1 MDYEESVRAGPDEK
15 NLVLTVHHSNQCGNA
30 KNCLYPYSGTS
41 DNPEELR
48 VLFSHDHT
56 FIDFKGN
63 YRCADNFIQAT
74 VAAFDNDNDHSED
87 PEDWVDITDIPILFP
102 NVPCVISTSRHH
114 MKQKDNKGPCP
125 RYHVAFL
132 INAIKSPEEYSAFLA
147 KVQQMFP
154 FFDKKALDA
163 ARFYFGN
170 PDTEVYTFP
179 GNRPLD
185 EFISELEIS
194 QAVAE
199 PTAESR
205 RTSAST
211 IPLGYIPE
219 GSRNSTASH
228 EAGKIVKRWGD
239 TPEGYAKFME
249 VVAKCSPPLP
259 DAEVKAIWKSAV
271 KFLHG
276 KLEKQPGYV
285 PPSEYNKPA
294 EPQWEPPI
302 PFTQHTLPAFPV
314 DAFPPAIRDYVLA
327 VAETTQTPVDM
338 SATAALAVLALCQ
351 QGKYRIKGKDDWIEP
366 LNLFTVI
373 VAEPSERKSAVI
385 SHMTGAVHR
394 YEAEYNKQHSGAVE
408 RSRME
413 KRILEK
419 QQRNLEEM
427 VIKGKAQMEDLQD
440 VAMQLANFREVMPM
454 RLYVDDVTTEKLTSV
469 LAENNGTAAIVSAEG
484 GIFDMLAGIYT
495 KNVNIDVFLKA
506 HSGDDIR
513 VDRIGRSSESIS
525 HPALTVLL
533 AVQPSVLS
541 GMMSNGTFRGR
552 GLTARFMYCMPQSK
566 VGDRKYRTQ
575 PIPDEV
581 SRCYEILIRNLLN
594 EETPK
599 TPELI
604 LLSPEAD
611 ALLEAF
617 AGEVEGKLKTEYSDI
632 PDWAGKLVGAVL
644 RISGLLCR
652 ASNVTCVDFLDISDS
667 MVVSREEMA
676 GAIAIGR
683 YFTEHSRAAY
693 SLMGADDLVKQSQYT
708 LDAIVKNGLLEFTRR
723 DIMRI
728 CRSFKTADAVQPVLN
743 HLADLG
749 YVALKET
756 EQTFG
761 KGRPANPTYLVNPLL
776 YRQAA

>member
-1 MDYEESVRAGPDEK
+1 MDYEESVRAGPEEK

-30 KNCLYPYSGTS
+30 RNCLYPYSGTS
-41 DNPEELR
+41 SDPVELK

-56 FIDFKGN
+56 FIDFKDN
-63 YRCADNFIQAT
+63 YRSKENFLEAI
-74 VAAFDNDNDHSED
+74 VAALDNDNDHSDD
-87 PEDWVDITDIPILFP
+87 PKDWVGIPDIPKLFP
-102 NVPCVISTSRHH
+102 DVPCIVSTSRHH
-114 MKQKDNKGPCP
+114 MKPKGSKGPRP
-125 RYHVAFL
+125 RYHVALL
-132 INAIKSPEEYSAFLA
+132 IDTITSPVEYAALLS
-147 KVQQMFP
+147 KVQALFP
-154 FFDKKALDA
+154 FFDSKALDA
-163 ARFYFGN
+163 GRFFFGN
-170 PDTEVYTFP
+170 PDTEVYTFQ
-179 GNRPLD
+179 GHRTLTD
-185 EFISELEIS
+185 FIEELEENKF
-194 QAVAE
+194 VADME
-199 PTAESR
+199 EA
-205 RTSAST
+205 TSARIGS
-211 IPLGYIPE
+211 IPE
-219 GSRNSTASH
+219 GGRNSTISH
-228 EAGKIVKRWGD
+228 AAGKILKRWGD
-239 TPEGYAKFME
+239 TPEAYEKFME
-249 VVAKCSPPLP
+249 VVSQCSPPLP
-259 DAEVKAIWKSAV
+259 AQEVNSTWKSAL
-271 KFLHG
+271 KFYHQ
-276 KLEKQPGYV
+276 KVEKQPGYV
-285 PPSEYNKPA
+285 PPADYNAQPT
-294 EPQWEPPI
+294 PQWEPPI
-302 PFTQHTLPAFPV
+302 PFTQHILPAFPV

-338 SATAALAVLALCQ
+338 AATAALAVLALCQ

-394 YEAEYNKQHSGAVE
+394 FEAEYNKQHSGAVE

-427 VIKGKAQMEDLQD
+427 VIKGKVQMEDLQD

-513 VDRIGRSSESIS
+513 VDRIGRSSESIVN
-525 HPALTVLL
+525 PALTVLL

-541 GMMSNGTFRGR
+541 GMMSNGVFRGR
-552 GLTARFMYCMPQSK
+552 GLTARFMYCMPQSM

-581 SRCYEILIRNLLN
+581 SRCYDVLIRNLLQ
-594 EETPK
+594 EGTPK

-604 LLSPEAD
+604 RLSPEAD
-611 ALLEAF
+611 NLLEAF
-617 AGEVEGKLKTEYSDI
+617 SCEIESKMKTEYSDI
-632 PDWAGKLVGAVL
+632 PDWTGKLAGAVL

-652 ASNVTCVDFLDISDS
+652 AANAHCSDFLDISDS
-667 MVVSREEMA
+667 MIVSGETMA

-708 LDAIVKNGLLEFTRR
+708 LDAIMKNGLLEFTRR
-723 DIMRI
+723 DIMRM
-728 CRSFKTADAVQPVLN
+728 CRSFKKAEQVQPVLN

-749 YVALKET
+749 YVALKDT
-756 EQTFG
+756 EQTSG

>member
-1 MDYEESVRAGPDEK
+1 MDYKESVRAGPEEK
-15 NLVLTVHHSNQCGNA
+15 NLVLTVHRSDQCGNA
-30 KNCLYPYSGTS
+30 QNCKYPYSGIGST
-41 DNPEELR
+41 PEELKK
-48 VLFSHDHT
+48 LFCYDHT
-56 FIDFKGN
+56 FIRFKNN
-63 YRCADNFIQAT
+63 YRSKENFLEAT
-74 VAAFDNDNDHSED
+74 IAALDNDNDHSDD
-87 PEDWVDITDIPILFP
+87 PAEWIPIDDIPGLFP
-102 NVPCVISTSRHH
+102 GIPCVVSTSRHH
-114 MKQKDNKGPCP
+114 MKQKGNRSPRP
-125 RYHVAFL
+125 RYHVAFQIDAL
-132 INAIKSPEEYSAFLA
+132 TDPAEYAALLSR
-147 KVQQMFP
+147 VQALFP
-154 FFDKKALDA
+154 FFDAKALDA
-163 ARFYFGN
+163 GRFFFGN
-170 PDTEVYTFP
+170 PDTEVYTFQ
-179 GNRPLD
+179 GHRTLTD
-185 EFISELEIS
+185 FIEELEENKF
-194 QAVAE
+194 VADVE
-199 PTAESR
+199 EAN
-205 RTSAST
+205 SAAR
-211 IPLGYIPE
+211 IGFIPE
-219 GSRNSTASH
+219 GSRNSTISH
-228 EAGKIVKRWGD
+228 AAGKILKRLGD
-239 TPEGYAKFME
+239 TPEAYEKFME
-249 VVAKCSPPLP
+249 VVSQCSPPLP
-259 DAEVKAIWKSAV
+259 DQEVNGTWKSAL
-271 KFLHG
+271 KFFHE
-276 KLEKQPGYV
+276 KVEKQPGYV
-285 PPSEYNKPA
+285 SPADYNAPA
-294 EPQWEPPI
+294 TPQWEQPI
-302 PFTQHTLPAFPV
+302 PFTQHTLPTFPV

-338 SATAALAVLALCQ
+338 AATAALAVLALCQ

-394 YEAEYNKQHSGAVE
+394 FEAEYNKQHSGAVE

-525 HPALTVLL
+525 LPALTVLL

-541 GMMSNGTFRGR
+541 GMMSNGVFRGR
-552 GLTARFMYCMPQSK
+552 GLTARFMYCMPRSK

-581 SRCYEILIRNLLN
+581 SRCYEVLIRNLLQ

-604 LLSPEAD
+604 RLSPEAD
-611 ALLEAF
+611 KLLEEF
-617 AGEVEGKLKTEYSDI
+617 ACTVESKLKTEYSDI

-652 ASNVTCVDFLDISDS
+652 AANAHCSDFLDLSDS
-667 MVVSREEMA
+667 MIVDEETMA
-676 GAIAIGR
+676 GAIAVGR
-683 YFTEHSRAAY
+683 YFTEHARAAY
-693 SLMGADDLVKQSQYT
+693 SLMGADDLIKQSQYT
-708 LDAIVKNGLLEFTRR
+708 LDAIMKNGLMEFNRR
-723 DIMRI
+723 DIMRM
-728 CRSFKTADAVQPVLN
+728 CRSFKKVEQVQPVLN

-776 YRQAA
+776 YQAAA

>member
-1 MDYEESVRAGPDEK
+1 MDIMVF
-15 NLVLTVHHSNQCGNA
+15 HSGNCGNA
-30 KNCLYPYSGTS
+30 QNCKYPHSGIGTT
-41 DNPEELR
+41 PEELKK
-48 VLFSHDHT
+48 LFCYDHT
-56 FIDFKGN
+56 FIRFKNN
-63 YRCADNFIQAT
+63 YRSKENFLEAT
-74 VAAFDNDNDHSED
+74 IAALDNDNDHSDNPAE
-87 PEDWVDITDIPILFP
+87 WIPIDAIPGLFP
-102 NVPCVISTSRHH
+102 GIPCVVSTSRHH
-114 MKQKDNKGPCP
+114 MKQKGDRSPRP
-125 RYHVAFL
+125 RYHVAFKIDAL
-132 INAIKSPEEYSAFLA
+132 TDPAEYAALLSR
-147 KVQQMFP
+147 VQALFP
-154 FFDKKALDA
+154 FFDAKALDA
-163 ARFYFGN
+163 GRFFFGN
-170 PDTEVYTFP
+170 PDTEVYTFQ
-179 GNRPLD
+179 GHRTLTD
-185 EFISELEIS
+185 FIEELEENKF
-194 QAVAE
+194 VADME
-199 PTAESR
+199 EATAAARIGS
-205 RTSAST
+205 
-211 IPLGYIPE
+211 IPE
-219 GSRNSTASH
+219 GSRNSTISH
-228 EAGKIVKRWGD
+228 AAGKILKRWGD
-239 TPEGYAKFME
+239 TPEAYEKFME
-249 VVAKCSPPLP
+249 VVSQCSPPLP
-259 DAEVKAIWKSAV
+259 DQEVNSTWKSAL
-271 KFLHG
+271 KFFHE
-276 KLEKQPGYV
+276 KVEKQSGYV
-285 PPSEYNKPA
+285 PPADYNAPPT
-294 EPQWEPPI
+294 PQWEPPI

-314 DAFPPAIRDYVLA
+314 EAFPPAIRDYVLA

-338 SATAALAVLALCQ
+338 AATAALAVLALCQ

-394 YEAEYNKQHSGAVE
+394 FEAEYNKQLSGAVE

-427 VIKGKAQMEDLQD
+427 VIKGKAQMDDLQD

-469 LAENNGTAAIVSAEG
+469 LAENNGTAAVVSAEG

-513 VDRIGRSSESIS
+513 VDRIGRSSESIF

-541 GMMSNGTFRGR
+541 GMMSNGVFRGR

-581 SRCYEILIRNLLN
+581 SRCYEVTIRNLLQD
-594 EETPK
+594 EIPK

-604 LLSPEAD
+604 RLSPEAD
-611 ALLEAF
+611 TLLEEF
-617 AGEVEGKLKTEYSDI
+617 ACEVEFRLKTEYSDI

-652 ASNVTCVDFLDISDS
+652 AANAHCSDFLDLSDS
-667 MVVSREEMA
+667 MIVDKATMA
-676 GAIAIGR
+676 GAIAVGR
-683 YFTEHSRAAY
+683 YFTAHSRAAY
-693 SLMGADDLVKQSQYT
+693 SLMGADDLIKQSQYT
-708 LDAIVKNGLLEFTRR
+708 LDAIMKNGLLEFTRR
-723 DIMRI
+723 DIMRM
-728 CRSFKTADAVQPVLN
+728 CRSFKKVEQVQPVLN

-776 YRQAA
+776 YQQTA

>member
-1 MDYEESVRAGPDEK
+1 MK
-15 NLVLTVHHSNQCGNA
+15 NDSKPMQITVYHSWENGNA
-30 KNCLYPYSGTS
+30 KNCRYPNVGTGS
-41 DNPEELR
+41 TPEELKQ
-48 VLFSHDHT
+48 LFCYDHT
-56 FIDFKGN
+56 FIRFKNN
-63 YRCADNFIQAT
+63 YRSIDNFEESAVVTTDI
-74 VAAFDNDNDHSED
+74 DNNHSDN
-87 PEDWVDITDIPILFP
+87 PKDWVYIPDIPKLFP
-102 NVPCVISTSRHH
+102 GVPCIVYTSRNH
-114 MKQKDNKGPCP
+114 MKQKGKYSP
-125 RYHVAFL
+125 RPRFHVVFL
-132 INAIKSPEEYSAFLA
+132 VDPITDPKAYAELMQRIKAA
-147 KVQQMFP
+147 FP
-154 FFDKKALDA
+154 FFDEKALDA
-163 ARFYFGN
+163 GRFFFGN
-170 PDTEVYTFP
+170 PDTEVFIFP
-179 GNRPLD
+179 GSTTIDRFID
-185 EFISELEIS
+185 EQDSDDAF
-194 QAVAE
+194 AVMGE
-199 PTAESR
+199 
-205 RTSAST
+205 T
-211 IPLGYIPE
+211 ITE
-219 GSRNSTASH
+219 GNRNSTASH

-259 DAEVKAIWKSAV
+259 ESEVKAIWKSAV

-276 KLEKQPGYV
+276 KLEKQPGYI
-285 PPSEYNKPA
+285 PPAEYNKPA
-294 EPQWEPPI
+294 EPKWEQPI

-394 YEAEYNKQHSGAVE
+394 FEAEYNTQHSGAVE

-413 KRILEK
+413 KRILER
-419 QQRNLEEM
+419 QQKNLEDQ
-427 VIKGKAQMEDLQD
+427 VLKGKAQMEDLQD

-525 HPALTVLL
+525 NPALTVLL

-581 SRCYEILIRNLLN
+581 SHCYEVLIRNLLN

-604 LLSPEAD
+604 YLSPDAD
-611 ALLEAF
+611 KLLEDF
-617 AGEVEGKLKTEYSDI
+617 ACDVESKMKTEYADI

-652 ASNVTCVDFLDISDS
+652 ASNATCVDFLDIPES

-693 SLMGADDLVKQSQYT
+693 SLMGADNLLKQSQYT

>member
-1 MDYEESVRAGPDEK
+1 MDI
-15 NLVLTVHHSNQCGNA
+15 TVFHSGNCGNA
-30 KNCLYPYSGTS
+30 QNCKYPHSGIGST
-41 DNPEELR
+41 PEELKK
-48 VLFSHDHT
+48 LFCYDHT
-56 FIDFKGN
+56 FIRFKNN
-63 YRCADNFIQAT
+63 YRSKENFLEAT
-74 VAAFDNDNDHSED
+74 IAALDNDNDHSDD
-87 PEDWVDITDIPILFP
+87 PAEWIPIDAIPQLFP
-102 NVPCVISTSRHH
+102 GIPCVVSTSRHH
-114 MKQKDNKGPCP
+114 MKQKGDRSPRP
-125 RYHVAFL
+125 RYHVAFKIDAL
-132 INAIKSPEEYSAFLA
+132 TDPVEYAALLSR
-147 KVQQMFP
+147 VQALFP
-154 FFDKKALDA
+154 FFDAKALDA
-163 ARFYFGN
+163 GRFFFGN
-170 PDTEVYTFP
+170 PDTEIYTFP
-179 GNRPLD
+179 GHRTLTD
-185 EFISELEIS
+185 FIEELEENKFVVDMEE
-194 QAVAE
+194 A
-199 PTAESR
+199 TAAARIGS
-205 RTSAST
+205 
-211 IPLGYIPE
+211 IPE
-219 GSRNSTASH
+219 GSRNSTISH
-228 EAGKIVKRWGD
+228 AAGKILKRWGD
-239 TPEGYAKFME
+239 TPEAYEKFME
-249 VVAKCSPPLP
+249 VVSQCSPPLP
-259 DAEVKAIWKSAV
+259 DQEVNSTWKSAL
-271 KFLHG
+271 KFFRE
-276 KLEKQPGYV
+276 KVEKQPGYV
-285 PPSEYNKPA
+285 PPADYNAPLT
-294 EPQWEPPI
+294 PQWEPPI
-302 PFTQHTLPAFPV
+302 PFAQHILSTFPV

-338 SATAALAVLALCQ
+338 AATAALAVLALCQ

-394 YEAEYNKQHSGAVE
+394 FEAEYNKQHSGAVE

-440 VAMQLANFREVMPM
+440 VAIQLANFREVMPM

-541 GMMSNGTFRGR
+541 GMMSNGVFRGR

-581 SRCYEILIRNLLN
+581 SRCYEVTIRNLLQ

-599 TPELI
+599 PPELI
-604 LLSPEAD
+604 RLSPEAD
-611 ALLEAF
+611 KLLEAF

-644 RISGLLCR
+644 RISGLLSR
-652 ASNVTCVDFLDISDS
+652 AANAHCSDFLDLSDS
-667 MVVSREEMA
+667 MIVDEATMA

-708 LDAIVKNGLLEFTRR
+708 LDAITKNGLQEFSRR
-723 DIMRI
+723 DIMRM
-728 CRSFKTADAVQPVLN
+728 CRSFKKAEQVQPVLN

>member
-1 MDYEESVRAGPDEK
+1 MDIMVF
-15 NLVLTVHHSNQCGNA
+15 HSGYCGNA
-30 KNCLYPYSGTS
+30 QNCKYPYSGIGST
-41 DNPEELR
+41 PEELKK
-48 VLFSHDHT
+48 LFCYDHT
-56 FIDFKGN
+56 FIRFRDN
-63 YRCADNFIQAT
+63 YRSKENFLEAT
-74 VAAFDNDNDHSED
+74 VATLDNDNDHSDD
-87 PEDWVDITDIPILFP
+87 PRDWVPIDAIPKLFSGI
-102 NVPCVISTSRHH
+102 PCVISTSRHH
-114 MKQKDNKGPCP
+114 MKQKSDRSPRP
-125 RYHVAFL
+125 RYHVAFQIDAL
-132 INAIKSPEEYSAFLA
+132 TDPVEYTALLSR
-147 KVQQMFP
+147 VQALFP
-154 FFDKKALDA
+154 FFDAKALDA
-163 ARFYFGN
+163 GRFFFGN
-170 PDTEVYTFP
+170 PDTEVYTFH
-179 GNRPLD
+179 GHRTLTD
-185 EFISELEIS
+185 FIEELEENKFM
-194 QAVAE
+194 AAME
-199 PTAESR
+199 ET
-205 RTSAST
+205 TSAVRIGS
-211 IPLGYIPE
+211 IPE
-219 GSRNSTASH
+219 GSRNSTISH
-228 EAGKIVKRWGD
+228 AAGKILKRWGD
-239 TPEGYAKFME
+239 TPEAYEKFME
-249 VVAKCSPPLP
+249 VVSQCSPPLP
-259 DAEVKAIWKSAV
+259 DEEVNNTWKSAL
-271 KFLHG
+271 KFFHE
-276 KLEKQPGYV
+276 KVEKQPGYV
-285 PPSEYNKPA
+285 SPAEYNNPA
-294 EPQWEPPI
+294 EPRWEPPI
-302 PFTQHTLPAFPV
+302 PFTQHILPQFPV

-338 SATAALAVLALCQ
+338 AATAALAVLALCQ

-385 SHMTGAVHR
+385 NHMTGAVHR
-394 YEAEYNKQHSGAVE
+394 FEAEYNKQHSGAVE

-440 VAMQLANFREVMPM
+440 VAMQLANFREVMPL

-525 HPALTVLL
+525 LPALTVLL

-541 GMMSNGTFRGR
+541 GMMSNGVFRGR
-552 GLTARFMYCMPQSK
+552 GLTARFMYCMPQSR
-566 VGDRKYRTQ
+566 VGERKYRTK

-581 SRCYEILIRNLLN
+581 SRCYEVLIRNLLQ

-604 LLSPEAD
+604 RLSPEAD
-611 ALLEAF
+611 KLLESF
-617 AGEVEGKLKTEYSDI
+617 AGEVEGKLKNEYSDI
-632 PDWAGKLVGAVL
+632 PDWAGKLTGAVL

-652 ASNVTCVDFLDISDS
+652 AANAHCSDFLDTSDS
-667 MVVSREEMA
+667 MIVSEETMA
-676 GAIAIGR
+676 GAISVGR

-693 SLMGADDLVKQSQYT
+693 SLMGADDLVKQSRYT
-708 LDAIVKNGLLEFTRR
+708 LDAIMKNGLLEFSRR

-728 CRSFKTADAVQPVLN
+728 CRSFKKAEQVQPVLN

>member
-1 MDYEESVRAGPDEK
+1 MDYKESVRAGPEEK
-15 NLVLTVHHSNQCGNA
+15 NLVLTVYYSNHCGNA
-30 KNCLYPYSGTS
+30 KNCLYPNSGTS
-41 DNPEELR
+41 DNPDELR

-56 FIDFKGN
+56 FIDFKDN
-63 YRCADNFIQAT
+63 YRSKENFLNAT
-74 VAAFDNDNDHSED
+74 VATFDNDNDHSDD
-87 PEDWVDITDIPILFP
+87 PKDWVGILDIPKLFP
-102 NVPCVISTSRHH
+102 NVPCIVSTSRHH
-114 MKQKDNKGPCP
+114 MRPKGNRSPRP
-125 RYHVAFL
+125 RYHVAFQIDAL
-132 INAIKSPEEYSAFLA
+132 TDPAEYAALLSR
-147 KVQQMFP
+147 VQALFP
-154 FFDKKALDA
+154 FFDDKALDA
-163 ARFYFGN
+163 GRFFFGN
-170 PDTEVYTFP
+170 PDTEVYTFQ
-179 GNRPLD
+179 GHRTLTD
-185 EFISELEIS
+185 FIEELE
-194 QAVAE
+194 ANKFVADME
-199 PTAESR
+199 EAA
-205 RTSAST
+205 SASRFDS
-211 IPLGYIPE
+211 IPE
-219 GSRNSTASH
+219 GSRNSTISH
-228 EAGKIVKRWGD
+228 AAGKILKRWGD
-239 TPEGYAKFME
+239 TPEAYEKFME
-249 VVAKCSPPLP
+249 VVAQCSPPLP
-259 DAEVKAIWKSAV
+259 EQEVNSTWKSAIRFFHEKV
-271 KFLHG
+271 KR
-276 KLEKQPGYV
+276 QPGYV
-285 PPSEYNKPA
+285 PADEYNAPA
-294 EPQWEPPI
+294 ASQWEQPI
-302 PFTQHTLPAFPV
+302 PFTQHTLPTFPV

-338 SATAALAVLALCQ
+338 AATAALAVLALCQ

-394 YEAEYNKQHSGAVE
+394 FEAEYNKQHSGAVE

-440 VAMQLANFREVMPM
+440 ISLQLAGFREKMPM

-525 HPALTVLL
+525 LPALTVLL

-541 GMMSNGTFRGR
+541 GMMSNGVFRGR

-581 SRCYEILIRNLLN
+581 SRCYEVLIRNLLQ
-594 EETPK
+594 EGTPK
-599 TPELI
+599 TPEL
-604 LLSPEAD
+604 LRLSPEAD
-611 ALLEAF
+611 KLLESF
-617 AGEVEGKLKTEYSDI
+617 AGEVEGKLKNEYSDI
-632 PDWAGKLVGAVL
+632 PDWAGKLTGAVL

-652 ASNVTCVDFLDISDS
+652 AANAHCSDFLDISDS
-667 MVVSREEMA
+667 MIVSEEAMA
-676 GAIAIGR
+676 GAISIGR

-693 SLMGADDLVKQSQYT
+693 SLMGADDLVKQSQYA
-708 LDAIVKNGLLEFTRR
+708 LDGIVKNSLQEFTRR

-728 CRSFKTADAVQPVLN
+728 CRSFKKAEQVQPVLN

-749 YVALKET
+749 YIALKEI

-761 KGRPANPTYLVNPLL
+761 KGRPANPTYMVNPLL
-776 YRQAA
+776 YQPAA

>member
-1 MDYEESVRAGPDEK
+1 MDIMVF
-15 NLVLTVHHSNQCGNA
+15 HSGNCGNA
-30 KNCLYPYSGTS
+30 QNCKYPYSGIGSTP
-41 DNPEELR
+41 NELKK
-48 VLFSHDHT
+48 LFCYDHT
-56 FIDFKGN
+56 FIRFKNN
-63 YRCADNFIQAT
+63 YRSKENFLEAT
-74 VAAFDNDNDHSED
+74 IAALDNDNDHSDD
-87 PEDWVDITDIPILFP
+87 PAEWIPIDAIPGLFP
-102 NVPCVISTSRHH
+102 EIPCVVSTSRHH
-114 MKQKDNKGPCP
+114 MKQKGNRSPRP
-125 RYHVAFL
+125 RYHVAL
-132 INAIKSPEEYSAFLA
+132 WIGSITDPTEYTALLSR
-147 KVQQMFP
+147 VQALFP
-154 FFDKKALDA
+154 FFDAKALDA
-163 ARFYFGN
+163 GRFFFGN
-170 PDTEVYTFP
+170 PNTEVYTFH
-179 GNRPLD
+179 GHRTLTD
-185 EFISELEIS
+185 YIEELEENKF
-194 QAVAE
+194 VADME
-199 PTAESR
+199 GTTAAARIGS
-205 RTSAST
+205 
-211 IPLGYIPE
+211 IPE
-219 GSRNSTASH
+219 GSRNSTISH
-228 EAGKIVKRWGD
+228 AAGKILKRWGN
-239 TPEGYAKFME
+239 TPEAYEKFME
-249 VVAKCSPPLP
+249 VVSQCSPPLP
-259 DAEVKAIWKSAV
+259 DQEVNSTWKSAL
-271 KFLHG
+271 KFFHE
-276 KLEKQPGYV
+276 KVEKQPGYV
-285 PPSEYNKPA
+285 PPADYNAPLT
-294 EPQWEPPI
+294 PQWEPPI
-302 PFTQHTLPAFPV
+302 PFAQHTLPAFPV
-314 DAFPPAIRDYVLA
+314 DAFPPSIRDYVLA

-338 SATAALAVLALCQ
+338 AATAALAVLALCQ

-394 YEAEYNKQHSGAVE
+394 FEAEYNKQHSGAVE

-469 LAENNGTAAIVSAEG
+469 LAENNGTAAVVSAEG

-525 HPALTVLL
+525 NPALTVLL

-541 GMMSNGTFRGR
+541 GMMSNGVFRGR
-552 GLTARFMYCMPQSK
+552 GLTARFMYCMPQSR

-581 SRCYEILIRNLLN
+581 SRCYEVLIRNLLQ
-594 EETPK
+594 EGTPK
-599 TPELI
+599 TPDLI
-604 LLSPEAD
+604 RLSPEAD
-611 ALLEAF
+611 KLLEAF

-652 ASNVTCVDFLDISDS
+652 AANAHCSDFLDLSDS
-667 MVVSREEMA
+667 MIVDEATMA
-676 GAIAIGR
+676 GAIAVGR
-683 YFTEHSRAAY
+683 YFTEHSRSAY

-708 LDAIVKNGLLEFTRR
+708 LDAIMKNGLLEFSRR

-728 CRSFKTADAVQPVLN
+728 CRSFKKAEQVQPVLN

-776 YRQAA
+776 YGQAA

>member
-1 MDYEESVRAGPDEK
+1 MDYKESVRAGPEEK
-15 NLVLTVHHSNQCGNA
+15 NLVLTVHYSSHCGNA
-30 KNCLYPYSGTS
+30 QNCKYPHSGIGTT
-41 DNPEELR
+41 PEELKK
-48 VLFSHDHT
+48 LFCYDHT
-56 FIDFKGN
+56 FIRFKNN
-63 YRCADNFIQAT
+63 YRSKENFLEAT
-74 VAAFDNDNDHSED
+74 IAALDNDNDHSD
-87 PEDWVDITDIPILFP
+87 DSTKWIPMDTIPKLFP
-102 NVPCVISTSRHH
+102 GIPCVISTSRHH
-114 MKQKDNKGPCP
+114 MKQKGNRSPRP
-125 RYHVAFL
+125 RYHVAFW
-132 INAIKSPEEYSAFLA
+132 IGSITDPTEYSAFLSR
-147 KVQQMFP
+147 VQALFP
-154 FFDKKALDA
+154 FFDAKSLDA
-163 ARFYFGN
+163 GRFFFGN
-170 PDTEVYTFP
+170 PDTEVYTFQ
-179 GNRPLD
+179 GHRTLTD
-185 EFISELEIS
+185 FIEELEENKF
-194 QAVAE
+194 VADME
-199 PTAESR
+199 EATAARIGS
-205 RTSAST
+205 
-211 IPLGYIPE
+211 IPE
-219 GSRNSTASH
+219 GSRNSTISH
-228 EAGKIVKRWGD
+228 AAGKILKRWGD
-239 TPEGYAKFME
+239 TPEAYEKYME
-249 VVAKCSPPLP
+249 VVASCSPPLP
-259 DAEVKAIWKSAV
+259 DQEVNSTWKSAV
-271 KFLHG
+271 RFFHEKV
-276 KLEKQPGYV
+276 EKQLGYV
-285 PPSEYNKPA
+285 SPADYNAPA
-294 EPQWEPPI
+294 TPQWEPPI
-302 PFTQHTLPAFPV
+302 PFTQHTLPTFPV

-338 SATAALAVLALCQ
+338 AATAALAVLALCQ
-351 QGKYRIKGKDDWIEP
+351 QSKYRIKGKEDWIEP

-385 SHMTGAVHR
+385 NHMTGAVHR

-440 VAMQLANFREVMPM
+440 VAMQLANFQEVMPM

-469 LAENNGTAAIVSAEG
+469 LAENNGTAAVVSAEG

-525 HPALTVLL
+525 LPALTVLL

-541 GMMSNGTFRGR
+541 GMMSNGVFRGR

-566 VGDRKYRTQ
+566 VGERKYRTQ

-581 SRCYEILIRNLLN
+581 SRCYEVLIQNLLQ
-594 EETPK
+594 EGIPK

-604 LLSPEAD
+604 RLSPEAD
-611 ALLEAF
+611 NFLEAF
-617 AGEVEGKLKTEYSDI
+617 SCEVESKMKTEYSDI
-632 PDWAGKLVGAVL
+632 PDWTGKLAGAVL

-652 ASNVTCVDFLDISDS
+652 AANAHCSDFLDISDS
-667 MVVSREEMA
+667 MIVSGETMA

-693 SLMGADDLVKQSQYT
+693 SLMGADDLVKQSQYV

-723 DIMRI
+723 DIMRL
-728 CRSFKTADAVQPVLN
+728 CRSFKTADAVQSVLN

-749 YVALKET
+749 YVALKEI
-756 EQTFG
+756 EQTYS

-776 YRQAA
+776 YRQSA

>member
-1 MDYEESVRAGPDEK
+1 MDYEESVRAGPEEK

-30 KNCLYPYSGTS
+30 QNCKYPYSGIGNT
-41 DNPEELR
+41 PEELKK
-48 VLFSHDHT
+48 LFCYDHT
-56 FIDFKGN
+56 FIRFKNN
-63 YRCADNFIQAT
+63 YRSKENFLEAT
-74 VAAFDNDNDHSED
+74 IAALDNDNDHSDD
-87 PEDWVDITDIPILFP
+87 PKDWVGILDIPKLFP
-102 NVPCVISTSRHH
+102 NVPCIVSTSRHH
-114 MKQKDNKGPCP
+114 MRPKGNRSPRP
-125 RYHVAFL
+125 RYHVAFQIDAL
-132 INAIKSPEEYSAFLA
+132 TDPAEYAALLSR
-147 KVQQMFP
+147 VQALFS
-154 FFDKKALDA
+154 FFDDKALDA
-163 ARFYFGN
+163 GRFFFGN
-170 PDTEVYTFP
+170 PDTEVYTFQ
-179 GNRPLD
+179 GHRTLTD
-185 EFISELEIS
+185 FIEELEENKF
-194 QAVAE
+194 VADME
-199 PTAESR
+199 KAN
-205 RTSAST
+205 SAAR
-211 IPLGYIPE
+211 IGFIPE
-219 GSRNSTASH
+219 GSRNSTISH
-228 EAGKIVKRWGD
+228 AAGKILKRWGD
-239 TPEGYAKFME
+239 TPEAYEIFME
-249 VVAKCSPPLP
+249 VVSQCSPPLP
-259 DAEVKAIWKSAV
+259 DEEVNSTWKSAL
-271 KFLHG
+271 KFFHE
-276 KLEKQPGYV
+276 KVEKQPGYV
-285 PPSEYNKPA
+285 SPAEYNKPA

-302 PFTQHTLPAFPV
+302 PFTQHILPAFPV

-338 SATAALAVLALCQ
+338 AATAALAVLALCQ

-385 SHMTGAVHR
+385 SHMTGAVHHF
-394 YEAEYNKQHSGAVE
+394 EAEYNKQHSGAVE

-440 VAMQLANFREVMPM
+440 VAMQLANFREVKPM

-525 HPALTVLL
+525 LPALTVLL

-541 GMMSNGTFRGR
+541 GMMSNGVFRGR

-581 SRCYEILIRNLLN
+581 SRCYEVLIRNLLQ
-594 EETPK
+594 EETSK

-604 LLSPEAD
+604 RLSPEAD
-611 ALLEAF
+611 KLLEGF
-617 AGEVEGKLKTEYSDI
+617 ACEVESKLKTEYSDI
-632 PDWAGKLVGAVL
+632 PDWAGKLIGAVL

-652 ASNVTCVDFLDISDS
+652 AANAHCSDFLDLSDS
-667 MVVSREEMA
+667 IIVDEETMA
-676 GAIAIGR
+676 SAIAVGR

-693 SLMGADDLVKQSQYT
+693 SLMGADDLIKQSQYT
-708 LDAIVKNGLLEFTRR
+708 LDAIMKNGLLEFTRR
-723 DIMRI
+723 DIMRM
-728 CRSFKTADAVQPVLN
+728 CRSFKKVEQVQPVLN

-776 YRQAA
+776 YQAAA

>member
-1 MDYEESVRAGPDEK
+1 MKNDEENEALS
-15 NLVLTVHHSNQCGNA
+15 LTVYYSNQCGNT

-41 DNPEELR
+41 DNPKDLR

-56 FIDFKGN
+56 FIDFKDN
-63 YRCADNFIQAT
+63 YRCIDNFIKAV
-74 VAAFDNDNDHSED
+74 VAALDNDNDHSDD
-87 PEDWVDITDIPILFP
+87 PKDWISISDVPKLFP
-102 NVPCVISTSRHH
+102 GVPCIVSTSKHH
-114 MKQKDNKGPCP
+114 MKQKGDRGPRP
-125 RYHVAFL
+125 RYHVALL
-132 INAIKSPEEYSAFLA
+132 IDAITSPAEYTALLA
-147 KVQQMFP
+147 KVQQLFP

-163 ARFYFGN
+163 GRFFYGN
-170 PDTEVYTFP
+170 PDAEVYIFQGHRT
-179 GNRPLD
+179 LTD
-185 EFISELEIS
+185 FIEELEENKF
-194 QAVAE
+194 VADME
-199 PTAESR
+199 ETSSAA
-205 RTSAST
+205 RT
-211 IPLGYIPE
+211 GFIPE
-219 GSRNSTASH
+219 GSRNSTISH
-228 EAGKIVKRWGD
+228 AAGKILKRWGD
-239 TPEGYAKFME
+239 TPEAYEKFME
-249 VVAKCSPPLP
+249 VVSQCSPPLP
-259 DAEVKAIWKSAV
+259 YQEVNSTWKSALKFFHEKV
-271 KFLHG
+271 K
-276 KLEKQPGYV
+276 KQPGYV
-285 PPSEYNKPA
+285 SPADYNTPA
-294 EPQWEPPI
+294 TPQWEQPI
-302 PFTQHTLPAFPV
+302 PFTQHTLPSFPV
-314 DAFPPAIRDYVLA
+314 DSFPPAIRDYVLA

-338 SATAALAVLALCQ
+338 AATAALAVLALCQ

-385 SHMTGAVHR
+385 SHMTSAVHR
-394 YEAEYNKQHSGAVE
+394 FEAEYNKQHSGAVE

-469 LAENNGTAAIVSAEG
+469 LAENNGTAAVVSAEG

-513 VDRIGRSSESIS
+513 VDRIGRSSESIA

-541 GMMSNGTFRGR
+541 GMMSNGVFRGR

-581 SRCYEILIRNLLN
+581 SRCYEVLIRNLLQ

-604 LLSPEAD
+604 RLSPEAD
-611 ALLEAF
+611 KLLENF
-617 AGEVEGKLKTEYSDI
+617 ACDVESKLKTEYSDI

-652 ASNVTCVDFLDISDS
+652 AANAHCSDFLDLSDS
-667 MVVSREEMA
+667 MTVDEATMA

-708 LDAIVKNGLLEFTRR
+708 LDAIVKNGLTEFTRR
-723 DIMRI
+723 DIMRM
-728 CRSFKTADAVQPVLN
+728 CRSFKKVEQVQPVLN

-749 YVALKET
+749 YVVLKET
-756 EQTFG
+756 EQIPG

-776 YRQAA
+776 YQAAA

>member
-1 MDYEESVRAGPDEK
+1 MDYEESVRAGPEEK

-30 KNCLYPYSGTS
+30 QNCKYPYSGIGST
-41 DNPEELR
+41 PEELKK
-48 VLFSHDHT
+48 LFCYDHT
-56 FIDFKGN
+56 FIRFKNN
-63 YRCADNFIQAT
+63 YRSKENFLEAT
-74 VAAFDNDNDHSED
+74 IAALDNDNDHSDD
-87 PEDWVDITDIPILFP
+87 PTEWIPMEAIPGLFP
-102 NVPCVISTSRHH
+102 GIPCVISTSRHH
-114 MKQKDNKGPCP
+114 MKQKGDRSPRP
-125 RYHVAFL
+125 RYHVAFKIDAL
-132 INAIKSPEEYSAFLA
+132 TDPAEYVAFLSR
-147 KVQQMFP
+147 VQALFP
-154 FFDKKALDA
+154 FFDAKALDA
-163 ARFYFGN
+163 GRFFFGN
-170 PDTEVYTFP
+170 PDTEVYTCQ
-179 GNRPLD
+179 GHRTLTD
-185 EFISELEIS
+185 FIEELEENKF
-194 QAVAE
+194 VADME
-199 PTAESR
+199 AATAAARIGS
-205 RTSAST
+205 
-211 IPLGYIPE
+211 IPE
-219 GSRNSTASH
+219 GSRNSTISH
-228 EAGKIVKRWGD
+228 AAGKILKRWGD
-239 TPEGYAKFME
+239 TPEAYEKFME

-259 DAEVKAIWKSAV
+259 DQEVNSTWKSAV
-271 KFLHG
+271 KFFHE
-276 KLEKQPGYV
+276 KVEKQPGYV
-285 PPSEYNKPA
+285 PPADYNTPPT
-294 EPQWEPPI
+294 PQWEQPI

-338 SATAALAVLALCQ
+338 AATAALAVLALCQ
-351 QGKYRIKGKDDWIEP
+351 QGKYQIKGKEDWIEP
-366 LNLFTVI
+366 LNLFAVI

-394 YEAEYNKQHSGAVE
+394 FEAEYNKQHSGAVE

-440 VAMQLANFREVMPM
+440 VAMQLANFREIMPM

-469 LAENNGTAAIVSAEG
+469 LAENNGTAAVVSAEG

-513 VDRIGRSSESIS
+513 VDRIGRSSESIF

-541 GMMSNGTFRGR
+541 GMMSNGVFRGR
-552 GLTARFMYCMPQSK
+552 GLTARFMYCMPQSR

-581 SRCYEILIRNLLN
+581 SRCYEVTIRNLLQ
-594 EETPK
+594 EGTPK
-599 TPELI
+599 TPEL
-604 LLSPEAD
+604 LRLSPEAD
-611 ALLEAF
+611 KLLEEF
-617 AGEVEGKLKTEYSDI
+617 ACEVESRLKTEYSDI

-652 ASNVTCVDFLDISDS
+652 AANAHCSDFLDLSDS
-667 MVVSREEMA
+667 MIVDEATMA
-676 GAIAIGR
+676 GAIAVGR

-693 SLMGADDLVKQSQYT
+693 SLMGADNLIKQSQYT
-708 LDAIVKNGLLEFTRR
+708 LDAIMKNRLLEFTRR
-723 DIMRI
+723 DIMRM
-728 CRSFKTADAVQPVLN
+728 CRSFKKVEQVQPVLN

-776 YRQAA
+776 YQQAA

>member
-1 MDYEESVRAGPDEK
+1 MEI
-15 NLVLTVHHSNQCGNA
+15 TVYHSGQYGNA
-30 KNCLYPYSGTS
+30 QNCTYPYSGIGST
-41 DNPEELR
+41 PEELKK
-48 VLFSHDHT
+48 LFCYDHT
-56 FIDFKGN
+56 LIRFRNN
-63 YRCADNFIQAT
+63 YRSKSNFLEAAVAT
-74 VAAFDNDNDHSED
+74 LDNDNDHSDD
-87 PEDWVDITDIPILFP
+87 PDEWIPIDAIPRLFP
-102 NVPCVISTSRHH
+102 GVPCVVSTSRNH
-114 MKQKDNKGPCP
+114 MKQKGNRSPRP
-125 RYHVAFL
+125 RYHVAFQMDT
-132 INAIKSPEEYSAFLA
+132 ISTPAEYTDFLSR
-147 KVQQMFP
+147 VQERFP
-154 FFDKKALDA
+154 FFDGNASDA
-163 ARFYFGN
+163 GRFFFGN

-179 GNRPLD
+179 GDRTLTA
-185 EFISELEIS
+185 FIEELEELEYV
-194 QAVAE
+194 VALDG
-199 PTAESR
+199 TV
-205 RTSAST
+205 SADQNGS
-211 IPLGYIPE
+211 IPE
-219 GSRNSTASH
+219 GSRNSTISH
-228 EAGKIVKRWGD
+228 AAGKILKRWGD
-239 TPEGYAKFME
+239 TPEAYEKFME
-249 VVAKCSPPLP
+249 VVAQCSPPLP
-259 DAEVKAIWKSAV
+259 DSEVSSTWKSAV
-271 KFLHG
+271 RFFH
-276 KLEKQPGYV
+276 EKVKRQPGYV
-285 PPSEYNKPA
+285 PPAEYNKPA
-294 EPQWEPPI
+294 ESQWEPPI
-302 PFTQHTLPAFPV
+302 PFTQHALPQFPV
-314 DAFPPAIRDYVLA
+314 DAFPPAIQDYVLA

-338 SATAALAVLALCQ
+338 AATAALAVLALCQ

-366 LNLFTVI
+366 LNLFAVI

-394 YEAEYNKQHSGAVE
+394 FEAEYNKQHSGTVE

-413 KRILEK
+413 KRILER
-419 QQRNLEEM
+419 QQKNLEDQ
-427 VIKGKAQMEDLQD
+427 VLKGKAQMEDLQD
-440 VAMQLANFREVMPM
+440 IAMQLANFREVMPM

-469 LAENNGTAAIVSAEG
+469 LAENNGTTAIVSAEG

-525 HPALTVLL
+525 RPALTVLL

-552 GLTARFMYCMPQSK
+552 GLTARFMYCMPQSR
-566 VGDRKYRTQ
+566 VGERKYRTQ

-581 SRCYEILIRNLLN
+581 SRCYEVTIRNLLQ
-594 EETPK
+594 EGIPK
-599 TPELI
+599 VPELI
-604 LLSPEAD
+604 RLSPEAD
-611 ALLEAF
+611 KLLEAF
-617 AGEVEGKLKTEYSDI
+617 SCEVESKMKTEYSDI
-632 PDWAGKLVGAVL
+632 PDWTGKLAGAVL

-652 ASNVTCVDFLDISDS
+652 AANAHCSDFLDTSDA
-667 MVVSREEMA
+667 MIVSEEAMS

-708 LDAIVKNGLLEFTRR
+708 LDAIVKNGLLEFSRR